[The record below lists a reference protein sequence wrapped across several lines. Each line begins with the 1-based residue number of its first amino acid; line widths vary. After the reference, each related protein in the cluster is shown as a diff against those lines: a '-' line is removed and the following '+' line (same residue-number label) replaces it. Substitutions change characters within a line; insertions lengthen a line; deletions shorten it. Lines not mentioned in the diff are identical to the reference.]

1 MIDLPSL
8 VLYVVFHRLFLR
20 VTSSMVPGSCFIN
33 PFKASPQA
41 LPLSPGCVMDLF
53 SYPFISV
60 LFPAELIRVFQGYR
74 EFYDPARITGRKI

>member
-1 MIDLPSL
+1 MTDLPSL

-41 LPLSPGCVMDLF
+41 LPLCPRVCYGLYSHTLLFQSFSLLNLSEFFKGTGNFMIPGLQ
-53 SYPFISV
+53 
-60 LFPAELIRVFQGYR
+60 EG
-74 EFYDPARITGRKI
+74 K